1 MRKLF
6 NFFAAALVMLA
17 AVSCEKNEVLPDNN
31 SEGKVVTLKAS
42 INNGGTKTSLG
53 QGVWEEGDPK
63 VYPVLWSE
71 GDAIAVI
78 QSGIIYKFNLT
89 EGANSTSGTFTLD
102 ETKTY
107 STPFNSTGEIKAFYP
122 FKDVSLDGETI
133 KYKVPATQTY
143 TTTVLDE
150 VAYSTFGKGA
160 SPMAA
165 YRAAG
170 ATSVL
175 TFDNLF
181 GVLKLQLKGVEGE
194 KVKTIEVLSKNIAIS
209 GNGSTVVIEPE
220 NSSIILPT
228 VDNTTNR
235 VILNCGNGGVD
246 ISSTTEFLISIPQA
260 QNPHDFVVT
269 IDTDKGVYYKET
281 SQTIQSGNI
290 LKMEEL
296 DLAIFENKMSFVEN
310 GVYLGEGIAQ
320 PEGSDNQFVW
330 APVNCGYTNENKYGL
345 LYKFGSNS
353 GISYNGTI
361 PTTISY
367 GNSCP
372 VGWRVP
378 TSEELGTL
386 SLESNYKSTLNQ
398 VEGVSGLYFYLDKS
412 KSESEK
418 IFLPAA
424 GMLKVEAFADPIF
437 CYKDASCVYWS
448 STKKVGTQQAYYL
461 IASKPGTYYSSQLP
475 YGTQAHAESV
485 RCVRDVQ

>member
-17 AVSCEKNEVLPDNN
+17 AASCEKNEVLPDNN
-31 SEGKVVTLKAS
+31 SEGKIVTLKAS

-78 QSGIIYKFNLT
+78 QSGIIYKSNLT
-89 EGANSTSGTFTLD
+89 GGANSTSGTFPLD

-122 FKDVSLDGETI
+122 FNGVSLDGETI

-209 GNGSTVVIEPE
+209 GNGSTVVIGPE

-235 VILNCGNGGVD
+235 VILKCVNGGVGVD

-281 SQTIQSGNI
+281 NQTIQSGNI

-296 DLAIFENKMSFVEN
+296 DLEIFENKMSFVEN
-310 GVYLGEGIAQ
+310 GVYLGEGIAR
-320 PEGSDNQFVW
+320 SDNQFVW
-330 APVNCGYTNENKYGL
+330 APVNCGYTNDNKYGL
-345 LYKFGSNS
+345 LYKFESNS

-367 GNSCP
+367 GNLCP

-378 TSEELGTL
+378 TKEELETL
-386 SLESNYKSTLNQ
+386 TLKTPNYLLEVDNAKGFN
-398 VEGVSGLYFYLDKS
+398 FYIDEAKT
-412 KSESEK
+412 

-424 GMLKVEAFADPIF
+424 GMLHVQAGETPQFK
-437 CYKDASCVYWS
+437 YKDERCVYWS
-448 STKKVGTQQAYYL
+448 STKQDYLNAYYL
-461 IASKPGTYYSSQLP
+461 ISSENKQSYSIVKNRKEN
-475 YGTQAHAESV
+475 AASV